1 MPTQTGVEA
10 TTTFDSEATSK
21 QHTSILLRLL
31 RPESKAASGPGDLLL
46 QPATRRS
53 LLVGA
58 SAMAYQVLL
67 VCGLYR
73 AWYEPADWC
82 SGVWLLVA
90 CSAALAAFE
99 VFHTL
104 LHYAWLRRRGTP
116 LLPPTVLK
124 AISCC
129 MVAAL
134 LLLVFVDAQ
143 SSIFRLNSL
152 GGVLVTLVIAIAS
165 SNNWHMID
173 WVLVARSLV
182 AQYAIAFLFLRWA
195 SGKAVLSCV
204 DRLVTRFFSFAADG
218 SEHLFGYLTTGRN
231 VGALL
236 NYSDFEE
243 PVVEYVHLQPVFAF
257 QVFPVILLVGSMVNL
272 LYYTRLMQAVV
283 FRVGGII
290 SLFVG
295 STICESA
302 CAGANVFIGMTQSSQ
317 LLSPY
322 LSVMTKAELHSVLT
336 SGFSTINGN
345 LLATLVGFGLSADYL
360 LTACL
365 MSVPSSLL
373 CSKLFYPES
382 QEPLPYTSLDML
394 ACTEASM
401 LEACVVG
408 CRQAIRVLGNIVA
421 LSISFL
427 GCIKTF
433 ESVLASLS
441 DSVGLND
448 VTLEMAFGYL
458 MTPLSLAMGVSS
470 TDSFTFGR
478 LVGVKVVSNEF
489 VAYIMLLKNLKNLQR
504 RTVMLATFALC
515 GFGNVCAVGIALG
528 VLGALCPERLSTVA
542 DLGFRA
548 MWAGCTASL
557 LNACVVGSLIE

>member
-1 MPTQTGVEA
+1 MIVHRAPVPVVSNIRTQPT
-10 TTTFDSEATSK
+10 
-21 QHTSILLRLL
+21 
-31 RPESKAASGPGDLLL
+31 L
-46 QPATRRS
+46 QEETRRQS
-53 LLVGA
+53 VDANVKRRA
-58 SAMAYQVLL
+58 SQVLL

-165 SNNWHMID
+165 SNNWHMSHKTERASCGRLLLGGMDEACARTRPQID

-204 DRLVTRFFSFAADG
+204 GRLVTRFFSFAADG

-302 CAGANVFIGMTQSSQ
+302 CAGANVFIGM
-317 LLSPY
+317 
-322 LSVMTKAELHSVLT
+322 
-336 SGFSTINGN
+336 
-345 LLATLVGFGLSADYL
+345 LSADYL

-528 VLGALCPERLSTVA
+528 ALGALCPERLSTVA

-557 LNACVVGSLIE
+557 LNACVVGERDHITAGRDSVDAIKPAAFTIRV